1 MLWDDEDSEDLE
13 WESPPDLLDFAL
25 GPIHAR
31 HPELRTA
38 RVGTLRKA
46 WNAHPELSLVW
57 APTGV
62 LEGGFYV
69 ADFEFPEGTDFGH
82 PRAAPADAAR
92 R

>member
-1 MLWDDEDSEDLE
+1 MLWDDEDTEDLE

-31 HPELRTA
+31 HPELRAA

-57 APTGV
+57 APSGSLV
-62 LEGGFYV
+62 GGFHV
-69 ADFEFPEGTDFGH
+69 ADFEFPEGTYFGH
-82 PRAAPADAAR
+82 PRTEGAGAAR
-92 R
+92 